1 MKNIF
6 FLLVVVFLSHTS
18 FAQSTDLDK
27 EYFNYSYVGL
37 PSEPIVNFNQRTYS
51 VNDDAI
57 SIDGYS
63 RVYSD
68 ASIVVDFT
76 FEGTLVENF
85 EIIKKKHEKK
95 DKDGKV
101 TSTRYS
107 YNVSLNYKSIGRVEV
122 LNVLRGKTYKDKFN
136 NYASYSKHGFDTYS
150 KAQHFYDNNRL
161 TLRDKYWQKHLKEM
175 QEDVRDYL
183 NSTYGYPIRAANDYF
198 WILGSKKHPE
208 YTKHHE
214 AFNKTIAAFSKMS
227 YLEATKSIEKE
238 LQPVIDYFNDVIA
251 RYPGSKRKKRKVR
264 FASYYN
270 LAKLYYYLDNVG
282 KMKEYAQKLIA
293 NDYDKNKGKRFL
305 KDANRLQ
312 RLMTL
317 NIVHSRHFDIL
328 EDGSSNNNDN
338 SEESE
343 ESNNNTEESNATSNG
358 IVAYLIT
365 KANDTIQASISEKA
379 IKKIAYSADLK
390 VNDGTGGYT
399 IKNYKAQ
406 YCKTLALTNE
416 EVYQVV
422 EFDEVDT
429 SASNSTP
436 QKFAKVLFESD
447 EISLF
452 LFNNKELVLKFPNE
466 SKGISTLSSTFVFGF
481 NKKLA
486 SLAGNCTAV
495 LNKTNSKAYKNTAES
510 LVEFCSDF
518 SNCI

>member
-6 FLLVVVFLSHTS
+6 FLLLAFVFLTKTS
-18 FAQSTDLDK
+18 FSQSTDLDK

-37 PSEPIVNFNQRTYS
+37 PSEPIVNFNQRTFS
-51 VNDDAI
+51 TNDN
-57 SIDGYS
+57 SIDIAGYS
-63 RVYSD
+63 RVNSN
-68 ASIVVDFT
+68 ASIEVDFT

-107 YNVSLNYKSIGRVEV
+107 YNVSINYKSIGRVV
-122 LNVLRGKTYKDKFN
+122 VFNVLREKTYKDKFN
-136 NYASYSKHGFDTYS
+136 FYASHSKHGFDTYS
-150 KAQHFYDNNRL
+150 KAQHYYDNNRL
-161 TLRDKYWQKHLKEM
+161 TIRDKYWEKHLKEM
-175 QEDVRDYL
+175 QEDVREYL
-183 NSTYGYPIRAANDYF
+183 DRTYGYPVRASNDYF

-214 AFNKTIAAFSKMS
+214 AFKKVILAFSDMS
-227 YLEATKSIEKE
+227 YLKPTAGIEKE
-238 LQPVIDYFNDVIA
+238 LQPVIDYFEDVIK

-264 FASYYN
+264 YASYYN

-282 KMKEYAQKLIA
+282 KMRAYAQQLIA

-305 KDANRLQ
+305 KDADRLE
-312 RLMTL
+312 RRMTV
-317 NIVHSRHFDIL
+317 NIVQSRHFDIL
-328 EDGSSNNNDN
+328 DDNASNNN
-338 SEESE
+338 SQESE
-343 ESNNNTEESNATSNG
+343 EFNVTSNG
-358 IVAYLIT
+358 VVAYLIT
-365 KANDTIQASISEKA
+365 KANDTIQASISEKS

-422 EFDEVDT
+422 EFDEADT
-429 SASNSTP
+429 STSNSTP

-447 EISLF
+447 KISLF
-452 LFNNKELVLKFPNE
+452 LFKDKEFVLKFSNE
-466 SKGISTLSSTFVFGF
+466 SKGISTLSSAFVFGF

-486 SLAGNCTAV
+486 TLADNCAAV
-495 LNKTNSKAYKNTAES
+495 LDKTNSKEYKNTAES
-510 LVEFCSDF
+510 LIEFCSDF
-518 SNCI
+518 SNCQ